1 MADFNFYLNRQG
13 VRGRK
18 GDKGDQGFSPVITEY
33 DTGNPLEYVLR
44 IQTEDGVMY
53 TQNLRPE
60 FVNNGGT
67 YLRFNQS
74 NSAFSIGAADYA
86 TTSAQGEVRLANASD
101 ITNLTSTTT
110 AVTPKDVDTILT
122 NKGYASS
129 ISNLQSNVSDLDG
142 DLTSLY
148 GTVTNLSGTVS
159 SLSNTVASNY
169 NNTVKLSGNQSISNT
184 KTFTGQI
191 NTNNIYNVT
200 GDRTMIRYYTSTD
213 SLILAGATTQNIYLR
228 TSATGKL
235 IHQKD
240 GAEYEVYDT
249 SNLTAGNNISINNG
263 VISAT
268 DTTYTAGRGIDI
280 TNSEVSISNIV
291 VDTNSNQTISG
302 DKYFS
307 GSSTFAHLEAESIE
321 INGGEASWLTYN
333 GSGGATL
340 GRSDANHITLPTNS
354 QDLIQVT
361 RGGNTYTNI
370 DSGNIGTY
378 APIPTIT
385 DGTGID
391 VSVSGNTY
399 TISVD
404 NTVVNT
410 SSIQTISGVK
420 HFTGG
425 ITAYSV
431 YTDYITTSDGHDIM
445 YRTGNALYIQN
456 PDNSVRVTLSSTYNR
471 INIRRNNTNYINID
485 SGNISDYASNDSY
498 VGGEGVEITNLV
510 KLPNN
515 LSSDTGLS
523 TNSAQSSR
531 PAYYAFDG
539 DMGTFWGA
547 QTGDARWISRQ
558 HESIVVKRVDL
569 VFKNAAE
576 AMVSGTIQGSNDG
589 STYTTLGSFTNSA
602 GNSLVSVDCSSNT
615 TAYTY
620 TRLYGSTSGGAWGA
634 VNDIQIYYE
643 GDGTTNTVSADVS
656 SDIVRRIVK
665 LTQAEYDTLLN
676 NDTVDPLALYL
687 IVSSS

>member
-1 MADFNFYLNRQG
+1 MVDFNYYLNRQG

-74 NSAFSIGAADYA
+74 NSVFSIDAADYA
-86 TTSAQGEVRLANASD
+86 TTSSQGEVRLANASD

-122 NKGYASS
+122 NKGYATS
-129 ISNLQSNVSDLDG
+129 ISNLQSDVSDLGG
-142 DLTSLY
+142 DLTSLS

-159 SLSNTVASNY
+159 SLSNTVTSNY
-169 NNTVKLSGNQSISNT
+169 NNTVKLAGNQTISGN
-184 KTFTGQI
+184 KTFTGAI
-191 NTNNIYNVT
+191 LTNTIST
-200 GDRTMIRYYTSTD
+200 QDGLRTMIDYNSPSNSMRIGGASTS
-213 SLILAGATTQNIYLR
+213 NVYLR
-228 TSATGKL
+228 TSLTGKL
-235 IHQKD
+235 IHTKD
-240 GAEYEVYDT
+240 GTGYEVYDT
-249 SNLTAGNNISINNG
+249 SNLTN
-263 VISAT
+263 
-268 DTTYTAGRGIDI
+268 GRGINI
-280 TNSEVSISNIV
+280 TSGEVSISNIV

-307 GSSTFAHLEAESIE
+307 GSSTFAHLESESIE
-321 INGGEASWLTYN
+321 ISGGEASWLTYN
-333 GSGGATL
+333 GSGGVTL
-340 GRSDANHITLPTNS
+340 GRSDANHITLASNS

-370 DSGNIGTY
+370 DSGNISNYT
-378 APIPTIT
+378 PTIT

-391 VSVSGNTY
+391 VSVDGNTY
-399 TISVD
+399 TISVN
-404 NTVVNT
+404 NTVVKT
-410 SSIQTISGVK
+410 SGYQTISGTK
-420 HFTGG
+420 TFTATQEMTGLCCSRIMSYDDMSRVYLECTGDGGSYGG
-425 ITAYSV
+425 INIGGA
-431 YTDYITTSDGHDIM
+431 SDNVRLILD
-445 YRTGNALYIQN
+445 N
-456 PDNSVRVTLSSTYNR
+456 PTNTVTV
-471 INIRRNNTNYINID
+471 RRNSTNYVNVD
-485 SGNISDYASNDSY
+485 SGNISNYASNDSY
-498 VGGEGVEITNLV
+498 VAGEGVEITNLV

-547 QTGDARWISRQ
+547 ATGDARWISRQ

-569 VFKNAAE
+569 VFKNSSE
-576 AMVSGTIQGSNDG
+576 AMVSGEIQGSNDG
-589 STYTTLGSFTNSA
+589 SSYTTIGSFS
-602 GNSLVSVDCSSNT
+602 GNTGIKVSIDCSANT

-620 TRLYGSTSGGAWGA
+620 TRLYGNTSGGAWGA

-643 GDGTTNTVSADVS
+643 GNGTTNTVSADVS
-656 SDIVRRIVK
+656 SDVINRIVK
-665 LTQAEYDTLLN
+665 LTQAEYDILLN